1 LLDSFRRGP
10 YLALAWRVGS
20 RYGPGI
26 AVNKMPPMRLSRA
39 LATLAC
45 VLAVALAIAG
55 CGSGSDSS
63 TGSSSGSAQSRPA
76 PPKSEFPSAK
86 GKTLAEVL
94 EAEDATPSTLVVS
107 PAAEVFDK
115 GENRYPFGVFQRDR
129 TQVPDAEVALYFAKV
144 PNTKDAQAGGEF
156 GEAAGTPS
164 AKKAEEKALD
174 QPAVGPFP
182 AAIETLQTQPA
193 FRAQTT
199 TSDPDAASVVYKTNV
214 NFPSNGEWRIAALVR
229 QDGKLTATLLPS
241 AEVGR
246 FTKVPKVGQEAPL
259 IHTPTPADVG
269 GDLSKITTR
278 IPPDTQNRVDYAD
291 VIGKEPIVLVF
302 ATPQFCISRVCGPVV
317 DVAEQLKQLYGDKV
331 AFIHMEIYQDNDP
344 NKPVRPQ
351 VSAFHL
357 PSEPWLFA
365 IGRNG
370 KIEDEIDGA
379 FGVEEL
385 TRVVKGL
392 IGE

>member
-1 LLDSFRRGP
+1 
-10 YLALAWRVGS
+10 
-20 RYGPGI
+20 
-26 AVNKMPPMRLSRA
+26 MPPMRLSRVLAA
-39 LATLAC
+39 LACA
-45 VLAVALAIAG
+45 LAVALALAG
-55 CGSGSDSS
+55 CGGSDSS

-94 EAEDATPSTLVVS
+94 EAEGATPSTLVVS
-107 PAAEVFDK
+107 PAAEVFNK

-129 TQVPDAEVALYFAKV
+129 AQVPDAEVALYFAKV
-144 PNTKDAQAGGEF
+144 PGAKDAGAGEF
-156 GEAAGTPS
+156 DQAAGTAS
-164 AKKAEEKALD
+164 AKKAEERALD
-174 QPAVGPFP
+174 QPAIGPFP
-182 AAIETLQTQPA
+182 AAIESLQTQPA
-193 FRAQTT
+193 FRAETT
-199 TSDPDAASVVYKTNV
+199 TSDPNAATVVYKTKI
-214 NFPSNGEWRIAALVR
+214 NFPSNGEWRIAALIR

-246 FTKVPKVGQEAPL
+246 FSKVPQVGQKAPV

-291 VIGKEPIVLVF
+291 VLGKEPIVLLF

-331 AFIHMEIYQDNDP
+331 AFIHMEIYTDNDP

-351 VSAFHL
+351 VDAFHL

-392 IGE
+392 TGE